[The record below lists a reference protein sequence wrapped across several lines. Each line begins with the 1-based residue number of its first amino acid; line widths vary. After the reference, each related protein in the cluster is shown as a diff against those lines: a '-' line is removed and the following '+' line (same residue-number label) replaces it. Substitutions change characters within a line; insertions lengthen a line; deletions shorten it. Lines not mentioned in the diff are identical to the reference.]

1 MPNLSA
7 AEKIAQIKADA
18 EAEVRKLTQ
27 EALAELQA
35 KRVAT
40 LESLKAIDAEIEAL
54 TGGKPVGSRRPRK
67 AGAPKAAGKRP
78 DLQELKAILAAA
90 EGKTLDLRRE
100 GYETA
105 NVKTL
110 AEANPGLLRMGGKGA
125 WPTVTLLK

>member
-54 TGGKPVGSRRPRK
+54 TGKPAGTRRARK
-67 AGAPKAAGKRP
+67 AGAPKAAGLRP
-78 DLQELKAILAAA
+78 DLQELKAILAKA